1 MSNVKDVGNAALQVV
16 IFYLL
21 WFASCGLF
29 ILNIV
34 TVLPALRIIAIAFG
48 ADQWTLPAVHRF
60 SLLGLAVAAVIFFFW
75 SEAGLSQSVQ
85 SRVGP
90 LPARLRLCD
99 RCPTC
104 GGRNRI
110 SDSPHG
116 TIESWNASG

>member
-1 MSNVKDVGNAALQVV
+1 MKNVKYVGNVALQET

-34 TVLPALRIIAIAFG
+34 TSLPALRSVAIAFG

-75 SEAGLSQSVQ
+75 SEAGYRKASKVGLGRLLRVFTLVTGVQ
-85 SRVGP
+85 LVVVLIAYLIPRMV
-90 LPARLRLCD
+90 L
-99 RCPTC
+99 
-104 GGRNRI
+104 
-110 SDSPHG
+110 
-116 TIESWNASG
+116 

>member
-75 SEAGLSQSVQ
+75 SEAGYRRASK
-85 SRVGP
+85 VG
-90 LPARLRLCD
+90 LGRLLRAFVYVTGAQLAVVVIAYLIP
-99 RCPTC
+99 RMVL
-104 GGRNRI
+104 
-110 SDSPHG
+110 
-116 TIESWNASG
+116 

>member
-1 MSNVKDVGNAALQVV
+1 MKNVKYVSNAASQIV

-34 TVLPALRIIAIAFG
+34 ITLPALRAIAIAFG

-75 SEAGLSQSVQ
+75 SEAGYRRASKVSF
-85 SRVGP
+85 G
-90 LPARLRLCD
+90 RLLHAFAWVTGAQLAVIVIAYLIPRMVL
-99 RCPTC
+99 
-104 GGRNRI
+104 
-110 SDSPHG
+110 
-116 TIESWNASG
+116 